1 MDITDYDES
10 KSADSSDLAA
20 ITGRID
26 QILKHTTFSDSDA
39 KELVQ
44 LLDESTDSVSKQWVF
59 STLAKLS
66 KTYHINLNWLLTGE
80 I

>member
-1 MDITDYDES
+1 MGVKDYDKG

-20 ITGRID
+20 IRERID
-26 QILKHTTFSDSDA
+26 QILKHTTFGCADA

-59 STLAKLS
+59 SQLANLNE
-66 KTYHINLNWLLTGE
+66 TYHINLNWLLTGE